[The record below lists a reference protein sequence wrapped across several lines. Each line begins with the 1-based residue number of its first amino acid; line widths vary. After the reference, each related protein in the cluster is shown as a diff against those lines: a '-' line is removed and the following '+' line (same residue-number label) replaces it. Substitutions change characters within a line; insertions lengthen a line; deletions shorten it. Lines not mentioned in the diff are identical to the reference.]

1 MAVDDSV
8 LERIS
13 VGVGNTSAGVAR
25 PGPGEFVGNS
35 LADDLGIRSDAKIV
49 IVDDE
54 PLNVES
60 LEAFLV
66 AAGYANVVS
75 TSDARGVQDLLFNE
89 QPDVVLLDPV
99 MPPQD
104 GFDILAWM
112 RTEKTLR
119 HVPVIILT
127 SAADAGTKLRALE
140 LGATDFLAKPVDASE
155 LALRLR
161 NTLVAKIYHDRLA
174 YFDSL
179 TGLPNRERYL
189 DCVDWALRYA
199 KRYGTVGAVL
209 QVGVDR
215 FKQINEALG
224 PAIGDHL
231 LRAVALRLQ
240 QCVRETDFIARA
252 GVRSAETVV
261 SRLGGDEFTVL
272 LPVMA
277 RPENAAIVAQRILDM
292 SAAPFR
298 AGSREVFITCRIGI
312 AVFPTDGL
320 TRDTILRDAGVAMRH
335 AKLSGDGYKF
345 YSKDLNAKSL
355 HGLSLEGEL
364 RRGIEREELRLYYQP
379 KVDLRTGLLCGAE
392 ALVRWLHPTRGLVNP
407 EDFVPIA
414 EETGLIIGLGDWVLA
429 AACGQL
435 KAWRAHGLAPSRIA
449 VNLSSLQFRQRRLA
463 QTVRDALANA
473 GVEPGDLIVELTESA
488 IMDGGPENNVV
499 LNELKAIGVG
509 LSIDD
514 FGTGYSS
521 LSNLKRF
528 PLDEIKID
536 RTFLAD
542 VTSDRDNAGIAIAII
557 GMGHSLGLR
566 VVAEGVETAEQ
577 LAFVRAQDCDEA
589 QGFLFGRPMPA
600 EEFGALLQT
609 RGLPPCPPRA

>member
-1 MAVDDSV
+1 MTVEDSV

-13 VGVGNTSAGVAR
+13 LGVAKTSAGVMR
-25 PGPGEFVGNS
+25 PGPGEIVGSS
-35 LADDLGIRSDAKIV
+35 LADDLGIRNDAKIV

-54 PLNVES
+54 PLNVEG
-60 LEAFLV
+60 LEAFLA

-75 TSDARGVQDLLFNE
+75 TSDTKGVQDLLFNE
-89 QPDVVLLDPV
+89 QPDVVLLDPM
-99 MPPQD
+99 MPPLD

-127 SAADAGTKLRALE
+127 SATDAETKLRALE

-240 QCVRETDFIARA
+240 QCVRETDFIARWRA
-252 GVRSAETVV
+252 QCRDRRVAPGRRRIHGAAAGHGAAGERCHRRTADPGHECRPLQGGFARGVRHLPHRHRGVPHRRPDQGHDPAGRGCRDAPREARRRWLQVLFEGSERQVPPWAEP
-261 SRLGGDEFTVL
+261 GGRVAPGDRAAGSCVFTTS
-272 LPVMA
+272 PRSTSGRA
-277 RPENAAIVAQRILDM
+277 CC
-292 SAAPFR
+292 AAPR
-298 AGSREVFITCRIGI
+298 PC
-312 AVFPTDGL
+312 
-320 TRDTILRDAGVAMRH
+320 
-335 AKLSGDGYKF
+335 
-345 YSKDLNAKSL
+345 
-355 HGLSLEGEL
+355 
-364 RRGIEREELRLYYQP
+364 
-379 KVDLRTGLLCGAE
+379 
-392 ALVRWLHPTRGLVNP
+392 VRWLHPTRGLVNP
-407 EDFVPIA
+407 EDFVPVA

-435 KAWRAHGLAPSRIA
+435 KAWRAHGLAPPRIA

-473 GVEPGDLIVELTESA
+473 GVEPGDLSLELTESA
-488 IMDGGPENNVV
+488 IMDGGPENIVV
-499 LNELKAIGVG
+499 LNELKEIGVG

-521 LSNLKRF
+521 LSHLKRF

-536 RTFLAD
+536 RAFLAD
-542 VTSDRDNAGIAIAII
+542 VTSDRDNAGITIAII
-557 GMGHSLGLR
+557 RMGHSLGLR

-589 QGFLFGRPMPA
+589 QGFLFGRPMLA

-609 RGLPPCPPRA
+609 HGLPPCPPRA